1 MLLMHRSKSSSM
13 SPTTSKDYSSK
24 SQVTLLTTILI
35 CTVEKSPFTLDTE
48 GGFVHFFKL
57 SDEKKPYQTLSLA
70 NATITDSDDILFNK
84 ETGEMRSCFI
94 I

>member
-1 MLLMHRSKSSSM
+1 MDRNKSSSM
-13 SPTTSKDYSSK
+13 FPTTLKDYSSK
-24 SQVTLLTTILI
+24 SQVTLFTSIILI

-84 ETGEMRSCFI
+84 ETGETRSCFI